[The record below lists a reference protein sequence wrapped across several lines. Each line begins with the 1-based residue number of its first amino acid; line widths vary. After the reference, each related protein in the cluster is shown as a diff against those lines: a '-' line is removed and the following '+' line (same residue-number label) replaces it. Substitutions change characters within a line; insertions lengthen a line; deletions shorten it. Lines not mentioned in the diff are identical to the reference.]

1 MKKTLIVSVI
11 FLFLLTSCTQQDNVK
26 NQPKELLYVWL
37 HDIGFEDPNFLAVI
51 NADSESENYG
61 ELVDTIPVF
70 ETVGMAHH
78 TPIFLPSSG
87 LIYAND
93 FHNSHTYIYETSN
106 PLKPKLSKSFGKIKG
121 YSFPHSY
128 SELPNG
134 NIISTFQ
141 TKGGINTVG
150 GLVEFTPEGNYLR
163 SSDADMAE
171 ESIFLRPYGIVL
183 VPKLN
188 RIITTNY
195 DMHETD
201 NSYHIQIWDMKTL
214 EQLHTIRLPKTED
227 KIIDQNPFEGRLLS
241 DGETVLFQTF
251 SCGLYMLNSLDQNM
265 PKISYVHHFAE
276 GPFCSLPV
284 RLDNFWIQTVA
295 SDKGGFNGVV
305 VLDITDPANPIEV
318 DRLDTG
324 EDYGTHWLSPNKS
337 GDKIVLTGFFKELER
352 RVMVLDFNKT
362 TGEISV
368 DESFGILDDKKPGF
382 RLDRE
387 VWPHGQT
394 GEAMA
399 HGAIYWPAADPDWKT
414 AE

>member
-1 MKKTLIVSVI
+1 M
-11 FLFLLTSCTQQDNVK
+11 
-26 NQPKELLYVWL
+26 
-37 HDIGFEDPNFLAVI
+37 GFEDPNFLAVI
-51 NADSESENYG
+51 NADPESENYG

-106 PLKPKLSKSFGKIKG
+106 PLKPKLSKSFGKIKE

-150 GLVEFTPEGNYLR
+150 GLVEFSPEGKYLR
-163 SSDADMAE
+163 SSDAEIQEDPV
-171 ESIFLRPYGIVL
+171 FLRPYGIVL

-214 EQLHTIRLPKTED
+214 EQLHTIRLPKTENM
-227 KIIDQNPFEGRLLS
+227 IIDQNPFEGRLLS
-241 DGETVLFQTF
+241 TEDCFVPNFFLWFVHA
-251 SCGLYMLNSLDQNM
+251 LLDQNI
-265 PKISYVHHFAE
+265 PKISYVHHFAGVLLLATCGE
-276 GPFCSLPV
+276 
-284 RLDNFWIQTVA
+284 NYWIQTVA
-295 SDKGGFNGVV
+295 SDTGGFNGVV
-305 VLDITDPANPIEV
+305 VLDITDPTNPIEV

-324 EDYGTHWLSPNKS
+324 EDYGTHWLSPNRS

-352 RVMVLDFNKT
+352 RVIVLDFNKT

-368 DESFGILDDKKPGF
+368 DESFGISDDKEPGF

-394 GEAMA
+394 GAAMA
-399 HGAIYWPAADPDWKT
+399 HGAIYWLAADPDWKA

>member
-1 MKKTLIVSVI
+1 MKKTLIVSII

-93 FHNSHTYIYETSN
+93 FHNSHTYIYETSD
-106 PLKPKLSKSFGKIKG
+106 PLKPKLSKSFGKIRG

-150 GLVEFTPEGNYLR
+150 GLVEFTPEGKYLR
-163 SSDADMAE
+163 SADAEIQE
-171 ESIFLRPYGIVL
+171 EPVFLRPYGIVL

-214 EQLHTIRLPKTED
+214 ERLHTIRLPKTENM
-227 KIIDQNPFEGRLLS
+227 IIDQNPFDGAFSSLS
-241 DGETVLFQTF
+241 GKPTTLAGYGITDGATANSPTF
-251 SCGLYMLNSLDQNM
+251 TGT
-265 PKISYVHHFAE
+265 
-276 GPFCSLPV
+276 PV
-284 RLDNFWIQTVA
+284 APTASSGAQTVTVSPAIKAIVADNA
-295 SDKGGFNGVV
+295 SVTKKASHTVNLAFHRDAFALAMRPLTSETAGDAYGNNIVSM
-305 VLDITDPANPIEV
+305 TDPVTGLSMRLEV
-318 DRLDTG
+318 YRQYKQVVYELDALWG
-324 EDYGTHWLSPNKS
+324 VKLIRPEYAVRIAG
-337 GDKIVLTGFFKELER
+337 
-352 RVMVLDFNKT
+352 
-362 TGEISV
+362 
-368 DESFGILDDKKPGF
+368 
-382 RLDRE
+382 
-387 VWPHGQT
+387 
-394 GEAMA
+394 
-399 HGAIYWPAADPDWKT
+399 
-414 AE
+414 